1 MTEVDE
7 NTVASRI
14 FPSTESFRTGH
25 AAYPFDKDGLY
36 NTLLESTET
45 HCIEL
50 APRPWLPGGR

>member
-1 MTEVDE
+1 MEIDE
-7 NTVASRI
+7 STVALTLRS
-14 FPSTESFRTGH
+14 PGLYFRTH
-25 AAYPFDKDGLY
+25 RAAYPFDKDGLY